1 MTIAGNLTSKDLSQL
16 PTSHINMPTTMNA
29 NGDSKISSVL
39 LFLLSYPFAN
49 KVNKKLNAVGISSL
63 PAAIKT
69 YRTISADDIKK
80 DVKRKMYAYLVSLFH
95 SSAVISGLFGR
106 YPRLIQAHAIVGIGA
121 AVKDS
126 ILLRRQKEEEARLE
140 AERRAAEKARGGSM
154 TRWVK
159 GWMFGSS
166 PSSVGDNDDTSSH
179 DGNAEDDAKGDQ
191 DGSSESEV
199 NQQAISSSQTQ
210 VQDGLLDSA
219 SRKEEKKNLRKRFG
233 FGKKKDETK
242 SEVVTPSP
250 APSTTKSQ
258 PEKKKTPKPKGYK
271 TAKAQSAVKRTKS
284 IIKGKRDSATD
295 DIIWGVFQSSFV
307 LLDQTIGKALAYA
320 WLLFLLTILEEAI
333 LNPKLN
339 KEQRMKRLGWIVIT
353 GYFSGRLVLPDW
365 NAIAGENTT

>member
-1 MTIAGNLTSKDLSQL
+1 
-16 PTSHINMPTTMNA
+16 
-29 NGDSKISSVL
+29 
-39 LFLLSYPFAN
+39 
-49 KVNKKLNAVGISSL
+49 
-63 PAAIKT
+63 
-69 YRTISADDIKK
+69 
-80 DVKRKMYAYLVSLFH
+80 MYAYLVSLFH

-106 YPRLIQAHAIVGIGA
+106 YPRLIQAHAVVGIGA

-126 ILLRRQKEEEARLE
+126 IMLRRQKEEEARLE

-154 TRWVK
+154 TKWVK
-159 GWMFGSS
+159 GLMFGSS

-191 DGSSESEV
+191 DGSSESAV

-210 VQDGLLDSA
+210 VQDGLLDGA
-219 SRKEEKKNLRKRFG
+219 STKEKKKSLRKRFG
-233 FGKKKDETK
+233 FGKKMKDETK
-242 SEVVTPSP
+242 SEVVTPAP
-250 APSTTKSQ
+250 APSATKVQ

-339 KEQRMKRLGWIVIT
+339 KEQRLKRLGWIVIT
-353 GYFSGRLVLPDW
+353 GYYSGRLVLPDW
-365 NAIAGENTT
+365 NAIAGEDASRSEF